1 MTLSELVYRSAAPL
15 PWSEG
20 EKIPWDDP
28 EFSERMLNEH
38 LSQDHDAASRRFR
51 IVDAHVDWIHREL
64 LSGGS
69 ARVLDL
75 GCGPGLY
82 TSRLARLG
90 HECVGIDFSPASIS
104 YAVRTAQ
111 GEELRCT
118 YLHQDIRRV
127 DYGGPYDLAML
138 IFGEFNT
145 FRPADAEHILRK
157 ACDALSDGGLL
168 LLEPS
173 TFEAIQGEGRG
184 GPTWYSSPSGLFS
197 DAPHICLEE
206 RLWDPD
212 TCTATFRYFI
222 IDAATGCVTRYASS
236 SEAYTDE
243 QLSALLSRC
252 GFEEI
257 RSLPSLPGS
266 EGHWQDELYVLV
278 ARKKK
283 RPPRQS
289 GHQVMQR

>member
-1 MTLSELVYRSAAPL
+1 MTLTELVYRSEAPL

-38 LSQDHDAASRRFR
+38 LSQDHDWASRRFH

-64 LSGGS
+64 LSGCP

-82 TSRLARLG
+82 ASRLARLG

-104 YAVRTAQ
+104 YAVQTARQ
-111 GEELRCT
+111 EELRCT
-118 YLHQDIRRV
+118 YLHQDIRYA

-145 FRPADAEHILRK
+145 FRPADAENILCK
-157 ACDALSDGGLL
+157 ACDALSDDGLL

-173 TFEAIQGEGRG
+173 PFEAIQGEGKG
-184 GPTWYSSPSGLFS
+184 GGTWYSSPSGLFS

-206 RLWDPD
+206 RLWDPGNY
-212 TCTATFRYFI
+212 TATFRYFI
-222 IDAATGCVTRYASS
+222 IDAATGGVTRYASS
-236 SEAYTDE
+236 SQAYTDK

-266 EGHWQDELYVLV
+266 EGHWQDELYVVV
-278 ARKKK
+278 ARKK
-283 RPPRQS
+283 RDRS
-289 GHQVMQR
+289 GNLGIR